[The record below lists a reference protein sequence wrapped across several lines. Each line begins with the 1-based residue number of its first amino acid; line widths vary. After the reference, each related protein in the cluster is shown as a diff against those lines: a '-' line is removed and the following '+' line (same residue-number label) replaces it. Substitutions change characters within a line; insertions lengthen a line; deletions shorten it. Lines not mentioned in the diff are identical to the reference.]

1 MAGYIPKRDE
11 LTEQEYDL
19 SDKEAALR
27 AKLDD
32 LNKQEQALVRRREG
46 ISDADAER
54 IDAQR
59 EALGNQLNSV
69 SQQRT
74 TLAKSLD
81 AKYAATKPRSY
92 FEERELDDDDDTP
105 DAEID
110 YGNRGNATKAGS
122 DANIQR
128 QTAETIRKSET
139 VTTVSAVTNT
149 ENTVTTGGGAT
160 TRKYPDGALDEYNN
174 KRVAAEAAD
183 RAAQKQVNDEY
194 LRSQGLENASSGEKL
209 RALSAA
215 KREGKVPTVTTAQDE
230 FAATVKKPEMITV
243 REEGENKAEEK
254 VTNNVTASTQTAAGS
269 VQPNNPDAGVSAKD
283 PDEDED
289 DKDLDDEEVSNLE
302 KEGNDDNSGA
312 LIKDDEKDLIDA
324 NEDGV
329 MLDEEGN
336 VIDNNA
342 SGPLSTEPVP
352 SKDTVTNV
360 GAEEAD
366 NSKVKVT
373 GTPDLPVPT
382 PDAKGVQQFPKTTTP
397 SVVVQS
403 EVVEQDYTGN
413 ILHNYPSY
421 TYRISMFMV
430 SATEYKTIVETPEL
444 WRPKNCIISG
454 AGKHNTTD
462 AIRHPEFKD
471 DFYFDELSIMTM
483 VGLNA
488 KSKASN
494 ALELSFTI
502 IEPYGITFLD
512 RLVAAS
518 EYVGSKNYLDMPY
531 VMQIEFFGIKE
542 DGTVDTQSI
551 PKTRKRFPIR
561 ILSLDL
567 EATAA
572 GARYK
577 VMASPYSQGAYDE
590 KLAVAGVNL
599 TVTAKTVGDFFR
611 TKDSDLVAKIK
622 TQREGA
628 QQQTNIK
635 NQLRGATSPAQ
646 IEALNNKLNAVKDA
660 TPTGPLTT
668 ETYPAG
674 VNAWFNYM
682 VAEDARTFADKIIFD
697 IDPEIAKSEITDPQT
712 TDHKNTPFVQ
722 PGTSAGAAVAR
733 NGGEGPKFEQKGY
746 VINAGTSVLKVI
758 DMVMRNSKYITD
770 QIVDPAVSKEAAKMS
785 PEELAKKLN
794 KEFNWYKVTATVE
807 LGEFDEK
814 ANRYAK
820 IVTYHIRKYP
830 IADAKTANTP
840 RKKPTR
846 YHKSYDY
853 LYTGANNDILDFR
866 IQFNALYYSVL
877 SVNRANAQKTRV
889 KPGKTE
895 AETAKQSNVTG
906 GKNVAIPEQREAQ
919 AAGGANSGGAD
930 AQASTVN
937 IVAQDIQRNIYQNAK
952 ADMLTLT
959 LTIVGDPDFIKQ
971 DEVYIGAKN
980 KNYDK
985 ETSQSKLTDGSIVY
999 DRQEVYAR
1007 VAFKTPT
1014 DIDEKTGLIRG
1025 DGKYVD
1031 TSFTGLYRVMT
1042 VVNKFRQ
1049 GKFTQ
1054 EVDLIRILDHDVNL
1068 AKSNVVPT
1076 ERQVV
1081 ESLKRGKPIETQRPA
1096 TSRLGEQ
1103 GNVTSGSTPTYDDF
1117 GNITGY
1123 EETGGYDEVGL
1134 NLPAVNGVP
1143 GAVPT
1148 AGIPSLPS
1156 TAQKALQAMGGAM
1169 SVVNGVKQLTSS
1181 FNGGLGGLQ
1190 GGLDA
1195 VAQIGGGLGG
1205 IAQAMPGSINELTG
1219 AVGAGF
1225 PGIDAFGGTGD
1236 DIIQGVTTAAS
1247 KFANGVGVTGANPDL
1262 TEIAY
1267 NDDEIDIAGLQAE
1280 EMSPTPEKPPTPI
1293 ILGGFQATTSSLL
1306 TAAQKAKQVVA
1317 EQAALAG
1324 IEMPSVDTIA
1334 DMPAVLNAQMSAAGI
1349 DPTNLDG
1356 LAKNG
1361 VNLSQLQANATTSG
1375 SLTGKLNGMVNKLN
1389 DPNAPPYTGN
1399 DPIIRARLGLP
1410 PIDEDGIVT

>member
-1 MAGYIPKRDE
+1 MAERDE
-11 LTEQEYDL
+11 LTDQEYDL
-19 SDKEAALR
+19 YDKEAALR
-27 AKLDD
+27 AKLDN

-54 IDAQR
+54 LDNERSAVAQ
-59 EALGNQLNSV
+59 QLNSV
-69 SQQRT
+69 AKQRT
-74 TLAKSLD
+74 DLGAKLD
-81 AKYAATKPRSY
+81 AKASAVKPRSY
-92 FEERELDDDDDTP
+92 FEEKELDDDDDEA

-110 YGNRGNATKAGS
+110 YGNRGNATQAAG
-122 DANIQR
+122 DANVAR

-139 VTTVSAVTNT
+139 VSSVSAVTNT

-160 TRKYPDGALDEYNN
+160 VRKYPDGALDDYNN

-183 RAAQKQVNDEY
+183 RDAQRQANDEY
-194 LRSQGLENASSGEKL
+194 LRSQGLDNASSGEKL

-230 FAATVKKPEMITV
+230 FASTVKKPEMITV
-243 REEGENKAEEK
+243 REEGEANAEQK

-283 PDEDED
+283 PDDDEDED
-289 DKDLDDEEVSNLE
+289 EDEDLDDEEVANLE
-302 KEGNDDNSGA
+302 NEGNDNNSGA
-312 LIKDDEKDLIDA
+312 LIKGDKKDLVDA

-329 MLDEEGN
+329 MLDEDGN
-336 VIDNNA
+336 VVNNNTT
-342 SGPLSTEPVP
+342 SPLSSEPIP
-352 SKDTVTNV
+352 PKETVTNV
-360 GAEEAD
+360 GAEDAD
-366 NSKVKVT
+366 NSKVNVT

-382 PDAKGVQQFPKTTTP
+382 IGAKSVSQFPKTTTP
-397 SVVVQS
+397 SVVVVQPDP
-403 EVVEQDYTGN
+403 VVQDYTGN

-421 TYRISMFMV
+421 TYRISMFMI
-430 SATEYKTIVETPEL
+430 SATEYKTIIETPEL
-444 WRPKNCIISG
+444 WRPKNCLISG

-471 DFYFDELSIMTM
+471 DFYFDELSVMTM

-531 VMQIEFFGIKE
+531 IMQIEFFGIKE
-542 DGTVDTQSI
+542 DGTVDAQSI

-567 EATAA
+567 EASSA
-572 GARYK
+572 GAKYK
-577 VMASPYSQGAYDE
+577 VMASPYSQSAYDE

-611 TKDSDLVAKIK
+611 TKDSDLVSKIRV
-622 TQREGA
+622 QREGA
-628 QQQTNIK
+628 QQQTTIK
-635 NQLRGATSPAQ
+635 NQLRGATSPSQ
-646 IEALNNKLNAVKDA
+646 IEALTNKLNAVKDA

-682 VAEDARTFADKIIFD
+682 VAEDARVFADKVIFD
-697 IDPEIAKSEITDPQT
+697 IDPEIARSEITDPQT
-712 TDHKNTPFVQ
+712 TDHKNTPLVQ
-722 PGTSAGAAVAR
+722 PGTPAGAAVAR
-733 NGGEGPKFEQKGY
+733 SKGEGPKFEQKGY
-746 VINAGTSVLKVI
+746 VINAGTNVLKVI

-770 QIVDPAVSKEAAKMS
+770 QIVDPAVSKEAARMS
-785 PEELAKKLN
+785 PEDLAKKLN
-794 KEFNWYKVTATVE
+794 KEFNWYKVTATVD

-840 RKKPTR
+840 RKKPTK

-853 LYTGANNDILDFR
+853 LYTGANNDIIDFK

-919 AAGGANSGGAD
+919 AAGGSNSGGAD

-959 LTIVGDPDFIKQ
+959 LSIIGDPDFIKQ

-985 ETSQSKLTDGSIVY
+985 ETSQSKLTDGSIVF

-1049 GKFTQ
+1049 GKFIQ
-1054 EVDLIRILDHDVNL
+1054 DVDLIRVLDHDVNL

-1081 ESLKRGKPIETQRPA
+1081 EALKRGKPIEVQRPA
-1096 TSRLGEQ
+1096 TSRLGKQ
-1103 GNVTSGSTPTYDDF
+1103 DDVTSGSTPTYDDF

-1123 EETGGYDEVGL
+1123 EDTGSYDEVGL
-1134 NLPAVNGVP
+1134 NLPGGSGVP
-1143 GAVPT
+1143 GA
-1148 AGIPSLPS
+1148 LPS
-1156 TAQKALQAMGGAM
+1156 TAAQKALQAMGGAM
-1169 SVVNGVKQLTSS
+1169 SVVNGVKQLSAS

-1195 VAQIGGGLGG
+1195 VAQIGSGIGG
-1205 IAQAMPGSINELTG
+1205 IAKAIPGSINELTG

-1225 PGIDAFGGTGD
+1225 PGIDSFGGAGD
-1236 DIIQGVTTAAS
+1236 DIVQGITTAAG
-1247 KFANGVGVTGANPDL
+1247 KFANGVGITGANPDL
-1262 TEIAY
+1262 IDIAS
-1267 NDDEIDIAGLQAE
+1267 NDDEIDIAGLLAE
-1280 EMSPTPEKPPTPI
+1280 DMSAVPEKPPTPV
-1293 ILGGFQATTSSLL
+1293 ILGGFRATTSSLL
-1306 TAAQKAKQVVA
+1306 TAAQKAKQFVA
-1317 EQAALAG
+1317 QQASLAG
-1324 IEMPSVDTIA
+1324 IELPSIDTIV
-1334 DMPAVLNAQMSAAGI
+1334 DMPTVLNAQISAAGL
-1349 DPTNLDG
+1349 DPTALDG

-1375 SLTGKLNGMVNKLN
+1375 SLTNKLDGMVNKLS

-1410 PIDEDGIVT
+1410 PNDDNGTVT